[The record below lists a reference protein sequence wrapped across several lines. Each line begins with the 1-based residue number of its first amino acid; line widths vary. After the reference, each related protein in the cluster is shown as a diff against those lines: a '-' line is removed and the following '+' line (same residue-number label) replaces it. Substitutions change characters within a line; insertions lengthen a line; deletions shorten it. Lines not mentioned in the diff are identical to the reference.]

1 MLDVQPP
8 TVALDDGWHG
18 ALLNPGL
25 HAITGTVSDNRTDI
39 HTVRVNGKPT
49 QVIDGRF
56 TIKQRFQ
63 PGVHTIRVV
72 ASDRVGN
79 QAGDSISMIV
89 GDVETFDESIE
100 DAAAVQLGQRV
111 LDMVS
116 AEVNG
121 SMAANLGIQEGD
133 PFSPFGACFAL
144 EGIVDDVVASDRVVR
159 LSTDPVEQLLYLDI
173 SYQQVSVAFS
183 GLADVCGISEPF
195 NAEIIAQNP
204 SMRVSLAP
212 VGEEGTVGFVIEGV
226 ETTIGNYL
234 TNVGSLEDDL
244 AAWGYSAEELRIDDT
259 LSQAFVASLGDEDL
273 FAQDLGDMLAD
284 IGPSIRLPGTA
295 RLHTHFNIHDI
306 YVEEYGMSVEFDA
319 VQPRWGG
326 VPMAGAREW
335 VRIASD
341 LPEAENAD
349 ATVAISIDTVNHALF
364 SAWYAGNL
372 EKAANLPHILGK
384 TVVRTTATMPPV
396 MLPAQNQ
403 MQLVFSGIAVEVTE
417 VGLGGAE
424 TVVATAQAFVEQQ
437 IQPNLSR
444 SGLKIDF
451 VSSSEAPLTE
461 RMRHAAQAQ
470 VVRML
475 NEAMPAPV
483 KVPQGFVANPIG
495 NEAIGQG
502 WIRMDLNVIP

>member
-25 HAITGTVSDNRTDI
+25 HAITGTVSDNRADI
-39 HTVRVNGKPT
+39 NTVMVNGKRI

-56 TIKQRFQ
+56 TIKQRFL
-63 PGVHTIRVV
+63 PGVHTVRVI
-72 ASDRVGN
+72 ATDRVGN
-79 QAGDSISMIV
+79 QASDSISMIV
-89 GDVETFDESIE
+89 GDVETFDEAFE
-100 DAAAVQLGQRV
+100 DAAAVQIGQRV

-116 AEVNG
+116 AEVDG
-121 SMAANLGIQEGD
+121 SMAANLGVQVGD
-133 PFSPFGACFAL
+133 PFTPFGGCFAL
-144 EGIVDDVVASDRVVR
+144 EGIIEDVVASERVVR
-159 LSTDPVEQLLYLDI
+159 LSTDPVEQLLYLDV
-173 SYQQVSVAFS
+173 SYQKMSVAFG

-195 NAEIIAQNP
+195 SAEFIAQNP

-212 VGEEGTVGFVIEGV
+212 FSEDGAVGFVIEGV
-226 ETTIGNYL
+226 ETTIGNYIA
-234 TNVGSLEDDL
+234 NMGSLEDDL
-244 AAWGYSAEELRIDDT
+244 AAWGYSAEDLRIDDT
-259 LSQAFVASLGDEDL
+259 LSQAFVASLGAEDI
-273 FAQDLGDMLAD
+273 FAQDFGDVLTD

-295 RLHTHFNIHDI
+295 QLHTHFNIHDI

-319 VQPRWGG
+319 IQSRWGG
-326 VPMAGAREW
+326 VPMAGAGEW

-341 LPEAENAD
+341 LPMAENAD
-349 ATVAISIDTVNHALF
+349 ATLAISIDTVNHALF

-372 EKAANLPHILGK
+372 EKAADLPHFFGR

-417 VGLGGAE
+417 VGPGGAE
-424 TVVATAQAFVEQQ
+424 AVVATAQAFVEQQ
-437 IQPNLSR
+437 IRPDLSR
-444 SGLKIDF
+444 GMMRIDF
-451 VSSSEAPLTE
+451 VSSSKSPLTE
-461 RMRHAAQAQ
+461 QTRRTARAQ
-470 VVRML
+470 VTKML

-483 KVPQGFVANPIG
+483 KVPQGFVTNPIG
-495 NEAIGQG
+495 NGAIDQG